1 MGTQVNYVAC
11 NMCGKTIVQ
20 NKFSPEPFTI
30 DPSEFIILQVREQRG
45 GSSKQEGSQPGFFL
59 QADQSK
65 TMKQLWESSD
75 PSEKL
80 LAETFKERILSVV
93 KAYFKDEI
101 IQPNDLKEVLKGAR
115 AK

>member
-1 MGTQVNYVAC
+1 MGTPVNYVAC

-20 NKFSPEPFTI
+20 NKFNPEPFTI

-75 PSEKL
+75 SSERL
-80 LAETFKERILSVV
+80 LAETFKERLLSVV
-93 KAYFKDEI
+93 KAYAKDGI
-101 IQPNDLKEVLKGAR
+101 IQQSDLRKILNSFKT
-115 AK
+115 